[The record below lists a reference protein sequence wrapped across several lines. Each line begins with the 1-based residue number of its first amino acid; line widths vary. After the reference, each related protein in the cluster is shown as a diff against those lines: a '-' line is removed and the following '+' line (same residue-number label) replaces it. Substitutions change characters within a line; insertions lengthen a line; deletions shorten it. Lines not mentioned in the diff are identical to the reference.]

1 MNEKSELINPQKA
14 YFNGKFKEKLQKVP
28 GVQAE
33 MEQKPDCGEDSYQGC
48 NRLAGRK
55 ALVTGG
61 DSGIGR
67 AAAIAFAREGA
78 DVALNYFPS
87 EEEDAEEVKKLI
99 EKAGQKAVLLP
110 GDLNRRE
117 VCAEIVEKAVDGL
130 GGLDVWVWAAGRQTA
145 CPDLAE
151 LSDAQLLETFQV
163 NVFSMFW
170 TVKAALPHLPT
181 GSSIITTSSIQAYQ
195 PSKYLLDY
203 AATKGAIVCFTR
215 ALAKQLADRGIRAN
229 SVAPGPIWTP
239 LQICGGQLPE
249 NIPEFGQETPLRRAG
264 QPAELASLY
273 VYLASN
279 ESSYV
284 TAEVMGV
291 TGGMHLS

>member
-14 YFNGKFKEKLQKVP
+14 YFNGKFKEKLQKAP

-33 MEQKPDCGEDSYQGC
+33 MERKPDCGEDSYQGC

-130 GGLDVWVWAAGRQTA
+130 GGLDVLALAAGRQTA
-145 CPDLAE
+145 CADLAE

-170 TVKAALPHLPT
+170 TVKAALPHLP
-181 GSSIITTSSIQAYQ
+181 A
-195 PSKYLLDY
+195 
-203 AATKGAIVCFTR
+203 VR
-215 ALAKQLADRGIRAN
+215 ALL
-229 SVAPGPIWTP
+229 
-239 LQICGGQLPE
+239 
-249 NIPEFGQETPLRRAG
+249 PLRRYRLISRASTCLIMRRPKVQSSVLRVHWPSSLPTAAFG
-264 QPAELASLY
+264 RIRWRRGRFGRLYRFAADSCRKTFPSLGRKRRSEEPASRRSWLRCTFIWRRT
-273 VYLASN
+273 N
-279 ESSYV
+279 Q
-284 TAEVMGV
+284 VM
-291 TGGMHLS
+291 

>member
-14 YFNGKFKEKLQKVP
+14 YFNGKFKEKLQKAP

-117 VCAEIVEKAVDGL
+117 VCAEIVEKAVDEL
-130 GGLDVWVWAAGRQTA
+130 GGFGFFAAAADKQNGGKQSQTDFAHGFPLIQCNSRRLCERRPSFWKVRRSFRRRQ
-145 CPDLAE
+145 
-151 LSDAQLLETFQV
+151 
-163 NVFSMFW
+163 
-170 TVKAALPHLPT
+170 ALP
-181 GSSIITTSSIQAYQ
+181 
-195 PSKYLLDY
+195 
-203 AATKGAIVCFTR
+203 
-215 ALAKQLADRGIRAN
+215 
-229 SVAPGPIWTP
+229 
-239 LQICGGQLPE
+239 
-249 NIPEFGQETPLRRAG
+249 
-264 QPAELASLY
+264 
-273 VYLASN
+273 
-279 ESSYV
+279 
-284 TAEVMGV
+284 
-291 TGGMHLS
+291 

>member
-14 YFNGKFKEKLQKVP
+14 YFNGKFKEKLQKAP

-130 GGLDVWVWAAGRQTA
+130 GGLDVLVLAAGRQTA

-170 TVKAALPHLPT
+170 TVKAALPHLRPVRV
-181 GSSIITTSSIQAYQ
+181 
-195 PSKYLLDY
+195 LL
-203 AATKGAIVCFTR
+203 
-215 ALAKQLADRGIRAN
+215 
-229 SVAPGPIWTP
+229 
-239 LQICGGQLPE
+239 
-249 NIPEFGQETPLRRAG
+249 PLRRYRLISRASTCLIMRRPKAQSSVLRVRWPSSLPTAAFG
-264 QPAELASLY
+264 RIRWRRDRFGRLCRFAAASCRKTFPSLGRKRRSEEPASRRNWLRCTFIWRRT
-273 VYLASN
+273 N
-279 ESSYV
+279 Q
-284 TAEVMGV
+284 VM
-291 TGGMHLS
+291 